1 MWMIQKKEGSKLKSL
16 STRPRRNFLLIV
28 RVRLGGRRNLTI
40 PLSLWALEES
50 FEAVSDMA
58 WLGERIL
65 RFGARRRL
73 GRPGNKWSAYI
84 KQMPVSAAID
94 QVGEILRDLRK
105 LGRFR
110 IVEVEDHNTRVYIDL
125 F

>member
-1 MWMIQKKEGSKLKSL
+1 MTHVKEGSKLKFL
-16 STRPRRNFLLIV
+16 WTRPRRNFLLIV
-28 RVRLGGRRNLTI
+28 RVGLGGKRNLTI

-50 FEAVSDMA
+50 FEALSNLA

-65 RFGARRRL
+65 RFGARRGP
-73 GRPGNKWSAYI
+73 GRPGAKWSAYI
-84 KQMPVSAAID
+84 KQMPLSAAID
-94 QVGEILRDLRK
+94 QTGEVLRELRK

-110 IVEVEDHNTRVYIDL
+110 IVEVEDHHTRVYIDL